1 MKFPAV
7 PMNGLEYEGKVKL
20 KLFGNKKS
28 GKDAANAATIN
39 SSEEIPEKIEQEV
52 LHEEVPVSETAIPEI
67 TVVKDIVLPDE
78 KEEETISA
86 EAEKEEKPPLVGEEG
101 YIHSIA
107 ETFGISAEE
116 MQKEASGDAAV
127 TNEGG
132 DKKQKMTRAE
142 KKDAKKAAKAAK
154 KEEKKA
160 VKQAKREAK
169 KWSVGKKI
177 LVILMLIF
185 AVAITGFAGYFVKE
199 MWVTQEALDVYD
211 ADFAG
216 EIQRH
221 DDVTTPNTDP
231 DQDGQEASEELNSDR
246 KKGCY
251 TFLVA
256 ARDVASGCTD
266 VIIVGMFDTENGK
279 INMVS
284 IPRDTMINKGL
295 LKVNTAYQGD
305 LASGGNGVDGLLKE
319 MRKILGFDID
329 SYAIVDVVAVE
340 KLIDAIGG
348 VYFDV
353 PMDMIYLDGAQN
365 LEISIGAGYQKLSGS
380 DAVKVLRFRKGYA
393 NGDLGRIETQHAF
406 IKALAEQ
413 MLDIGNIPNLGA
425 AIDIYQEHVQS
436 NLTAGNILFYAK
448 NFLEMDFNNIQFV
461 DMPQMMGG
469 LVNGQSF
476 IFINPNKWVNV
487 INEYLNPY
495 KEDITQRN
503 LSIKTSADQGAT
515 FYYTGG

>member
-1 MKFPAV
+1 
-7 PMNGLEYEGKVKL
+7 
-20 KLFGNKKS
+20 
-28 GKDAANAATIN
+28 
-39 SSEEIPEKIEQEV
+39 
-52 LHEEVPVSETAIPEI
+52 
-67 TVVKDIVLPDE
+67 
-78 KEEETISA
+78 
-86 EAEKEEKPPLVGEEG
+86 
-101 YIHSIA
+101 
-107 ETFGISAEE
+107 
-116 MQKEASGDAAV
+116 
-127 TNEGG
+127 
-132 DKKQKMTRAE
+132 
-142 KKDAKKAAKAAK
+142 
-154 KEEKKA
+154 
-160 VKQAKREAK
+160 
-169 KWSVGKKI
+169 
-177 LVILMLIF
+177 MLIF

>member
-1 MKFPAV
+1 LKSPAV
-7 PMNGLEYEGKVKL
+7 LMNGLEYEGKVKL

-28 GKDAANAATIN
+28 GKDAASAATIN
-39 SSEEIPEKIEQEV
+39 SSVEIPEKIEQEM
-52 LHEEVPVSETAIPEI
+52 LHEEATVSEAAIPEI

-78 KEEETISA
+78 KEEEVISI
-86 EAEKEEKPPLVGEEG
+86 EAVKEETPSMGEEG
-101 YIHSIA
+101 YVHSIA
-107 ETFGISAEE
+107 ESFGISAEE
-116 MQKEASGDAAV
+116 VQKEVPTAV
-127 TNEGG
+127 TNEGADG
-132 DKKQKMTRAE
+132 KQKLTRAE
-142 KKDAKKAAKAAK
+142 KKEAKKAAKAAK
-154 KEEKKA
+154 KEEKQA

-436 NLTAGNILFYAK
+436 NLSAGNILVYAK

>member
-1 MKFPAV
+1 MI
-7 PMNGLEYEGKVKL
+7 GLEYEGKVKL

-39 SSEEIPEKIEQEV
+39 SSEEILENVEQEE
-52 LHEEVPVSETAIPEI
+52 LREEVTAGEAVLPEI
-67 TVVKDIVLPDE
+67 TVVKEIELPDE
-78 KEEETISA
+78 AEV
-86 EAEKEEKPPLVGEEG
+86 EAESEGSEKTDTAPLTGEDG

-116 MQKEASGDAAV
+116 MQKEASADAAV
-127 TNEGG
+127 ENVETDG
-132 DKKQKMTRAE
+132 KQKLTRVE
-142 KKDAKKAAKAAK
+142 KKEAKKAAKIAK
-154 KEEKKA
+154 KEAKQAE
-160 VKQAKREAK
+160 KQAKREAK
-169 KWSVGKKI
+169 KWSLGKKI
-177 LVILMLIF
+177 LVTLMLIF
-185 AVAITGFAGYFVKE
+185 AVAITGCAGYFVKE
-199 MWVTQEALDVYD
+199 MWVTQDALDVYD

-221 DDVTTPNTDP
+221 DEVSTPNTDP
-231 DQDGQEASEELNSDR
+231 NQDGQDASEELNSDR

-256 ARDVASGCTD
+256 GRDVASGCTD

-284 IPRDTMINKGL
+284 IPRDTLINKGL

-305 LASGGNGVDGLLKE
+305 LASGGNGIDGLLKE

-353 PMDMIYLDGAQN
+353 PMEMLYVDDQQG
-365 LEISIGAGYQKLSGS
+365 LEIYIKEGYQKLSGS
-380 DAVKVLRFRKGYA
+380 DAVKVLRYRKGYA

-413 MLDIGNIPNLGA
+413 ILDVGNIPNLGA
-425 AIDIYQEHVQS
+425 AIEIYQEHVQS

-476 IFINPNKWVNV
+476 VFINPTKWVNV

-503 LSIKTSADQGAT
+503 LSIKTSADQGAS

>member
-1 MKFPAV
+1 MISPAV
-7 PMNGLEYEGKVKL
+7 PTNGLEYEGKVKL

-28 GKDAANAATIN
+28 GKDAA
-39 SSEEIPEKIEQEV
+39 
-52 LHEEVPVSETAIPEI
+52 
-67 TVVKDIVLPDE
+67 
-78 KEEETISA
+78 
-86 EAEKEEKPPLVGEEG
+86 PLTGEDG
-101 YIHSIA
+101 YVHSIA
-107 ETFGISAEE
+107 ESFGIPAEE
-116 MQKEASGDAAV
+116 MHKTAAADV
-127 TNEGG
+127 AAANAAAEG
-132 DKKQKMTRAE
+132 KQKLTRAE
-142 KKDAKKAAKAAK
+142 KKEAKKAAKAAK
-154 KEEKKA
+154 KAEKQA
-160 VKQAKREAK
+160 AKQAKREAK
-169 KWSVGKKI
+169 KWSLGKKI
-177 LVILMLIF
+177 LVTLMLIF
-185 AVAITGFAGYFVKE
+185 AVAITGCAGYFVQE

-221 DDVTTPNTDP
+221 DEMTTPNTDP
-231 DQDGQEASEELNSDR
+231 DMDGQDTSEELNSDR

-251 TFLVA
+251 TFMVA
-256 ARDVASGCTD
+256 GRDVASGCTD
-266 VIIVGMFDTENGK
+266 VIIIGMFDTENGK

-284 IPRDTMINKGL
+284 IPRDTLINKGL

-305 LASGGNGVDGLLKE
+305 LASGGNGIDGLLKE
-319 MRKILGFDID
+319 MKKILGFEID
-329 SYAIVDVVAVE
+329 SWAVVDVIAVE
-340 KLIDAIGG
+340 KMIDAIGG

-353 PMDMIYLDGAQN
+353 PMEMLYVDDVQGLQIYIK
-365 LEISIGAGYQKLSGS
+365 EGYQKLSGS
-380 DAVKVLRFRKGYA
+380 DAVKVLRYRKGYA

-413 MLDIGNIPNLGA
+413 ILDVGNIPNLGA

-503 LSIKTSADQGAT
+503 LSIKYSADQGAT

>member
-1 MKFPAV
+1 
-7 PMNGLEYEGKVKL
+7 MNGLEYEGKVKL

-28 GKDAANAATIN
+28 GKDAANAATSN
-39 SSEEIPEKIEQEV
+39 SFDEIPEKVEQKK
-52 LHEEVPVSETAIPEI
+52 LHEEAPVSECAIPKI

-78 KEEETISA
+78 KEEEKISA
-86 EAEKEEKPPLVGEEG
+86 EAAKEEEAPVVGEEG

-107 ETFGISAEE
+107 ETFGISAED
-116 MQKEASGDAAV
+116 MQKEAPADATV
-127 TNEGG
+127 TNEGSNG
-132 DKKQKMTRAE
+132 KQKLTRAE
-142 KKDAKKAAKAAK
+142 KKEAKKAAKLAK
-154 KEEKKA
+154 KEEKIA
-160 VKQAKREAK
+160 AKQAKREAK
-169 KWSVGKKI
+169 KWSLGKKI
-177 LVILMLIF
+177 LVTLMLIF
-185 AVAITGFAGYFVKE
+185 AGAITGCAGYFVKE
-199 MWVTQEALDVYD
+199 MWVTQDTLDVYD

-221 DDVTTPNTDP
+221 NEVSTPSTDP
-231 DQDGQEASEELNSDR
+231 NQDGQDASEELNSDR

-256 ARDVASGCTD
+256 GRDVASGCTD

-305 LASGGNGVDGLLKE
+305 LASGGNGIDGLLKE
-319 MRKILGFDID
+319 MKKILGFDID

-340 KLIDAIGG
+340 KMIDAIGG

-353 PMDMIYLDGAQN
+353 PMEMLYVDDKQG
-365 LEISIGAGYQKLSGS
+365 LEIYIKEGYQKLSGS
-380 DAVKVLRFRKGYA
+380 DAVKVLRYRKGYA

-476 IFINPNKWVNV
+476 IFINPTKWVNV

-495 KEDITQRN
+495 KEEITQRN
-503 LSIKTSADQGAT
+503 LSIKYSADQGET